1 MDRLTRYGGWVRGE
15 EISESRGGCAE
26 VSAEQMVR
34 QEGPDEEQ
42 RGSAAIR
49 RYVEIALLALVSG
62 WAYFANL
69 HLSLLEGSE
78 GLYAG
83 IAGEMS
89 RRREFFDL
97 TYHDVPYF
105 NKPPLF
111 FWMLNLSTSIWGDQ
125 EVALRL
131 PGSLAAVGTIVLT
144 YVLGT
149 RLVSS
154 TAGFWA
160 ALVVATSHVFL
171 WYGRRVLFDST
182 LTFLVTLA
190 LFAWVQV
197 QLLGR
202 SSRWY
207 LLAFGSMALGAM
219 LKEMHGFFLP
229 LLVMALYAAIQ
240 RDTRMLKD
248 RFFWAGL
255 ALAVAMMAGYA
266 QMLGPGY
273 QHHFRLG
280 SAIQSVWNFEWV
292 RASGP
297 AADGHPLYWYL
308 GMMWADFFPWCAVL
322 PSALLLLWT
331 QRPFRSHPTELLL
344 LVWVLGL
351 FTAFSL
357 ATLKR
362 EPYLTTIVPGI
373 GLMVGYLYHRAFSS
387 TESAGPMPALLRI
400 LLGVLAVTFA
410 AGMFFGAA
418 PLRRR
423 WLVSSDVVSPTFIV
437 MMVSL
442 SGLLL
447 YAVVRSRLRLALGT
461 VGALAIAYVL
471 LVVNYVFP
479 AIDQAASPRKA
490 TEEIKALALETQPA
504 LFMYIPGWPKNEDAL
519 YYLTRDNVVPDLPSQ
534 DAVVEAVRTHGA
546 IRLITEEQ
554 HAASLK
560 ERAGLVVEPLREF
573 RQPGRKH
580 LLLLSLQGK

>member
-1 MDRLTRYGGWVRGE
+1 MKREGQDTMRWWNSPTRQYL
-15 EISESRGGCAE
+15 
-26 VSAEQMVR
+26 
-34 QEGPDEEQ
+34 
-42 RGSAAIR
+42 
-49 RYVEIALLALVSG
+49 EIALLALVGG

-83 IAGEMS
+83 IAGEME
-89 RRREFFDL
+89 RRREYFDL

-111 FWMLNLSTSIWGDQ
+111 FWLLNLSTSIWGDH
-125 EVALRL
+125 EIALRV
-131 PGSLAAVGTIVLT
+131 PGSLAALGTIILT
-144 YVLGT
+144 YVLGV
-149 RLVSS
+149 RLVSP

-190 LFAWVQV
+190 LFAWIQV

-207 LLAFGSMALGAM
+207 LLAFVSMALGAM

-229 LLVMALYAAIQ
+229 LLIMALYAVIQ

-248 RFFWAGL
+248 GYLWAGL
-255 ALAVAMMAGYA
+255 ALAVALMAGYA

-273 QHHFRLG
+273 QHHFKIM
-280 SAIQSVWNFEWV
+280 SAIGSVWN
-292 RASGP
+292 SGI
-297 AADGHPLYWYL
+297 AGSVGVARDGHPLYWYL

-322 PSALLLLWT
+322 PSALLLLWA

-351 FTAFSL
+351 FTAFSM

-373 GLMVGYLYHRAFSS
+373 GLMIGYYYHRVLSS
-387 TESAGPMPALLRI
+387 AEGTGPMAPLLRI
-400 LLGVLAVTFA
+400 LLAVLAVTFA

-423 WLVSSDVVSPTFIV
+423 WLVSSAVVSPMFIV
-437 MMVSL
+437 TIVSL
-442 SGLLL
+442 AGLLL
-447 YAVVRSRLRLALGT
+447 YAVLRSRVRLALSM
-461 VGALAIAYVL
+461 VGALAVAYVV

-490 TEEIKALALETQPA
+490 VEEIKTLALGTQPA

-519 YYLTRDNVVPDLPSQ
+519 YYLKRDNVVPDLPSQ
-534 DAVVEAVRTHGA
+534 DAVLDAVRKHGA
-546 IRLITEEQ
+546 IRVVTEER
-554 HAASLK
+554 HAAALQAQ
-560 ERAGLVVEPLREF
+560 AGLVVGTLQEF
-573 RQPGRKH
+573 RQPGHKH
-580 LLLLSLQGK
+580 LYLLSVQTKASAPAL

>member
-1 MDRLTRYGGWVRGE
+1 MRRSGE
-15 EISESRGGCAE
+15 RVQVDGVINGQEATAQPWWEAE
-26 VSAEQMVR
+26 
-34 QEGPDEEQ
+34 P
-42 RGSAAIR
+42 R
-49 RYVEIALLALVSG
+49 RYVEIFLLALVGG

-83 IAGEMS
+83 IAREMA
-89 RRREFFDL
+89 RRGEFFDL
-97 TYHDVPYF
+97 TYQDEPYF

-111 FWMLNLSTSIWGDQ
+111 FWLLNLSTSIWGDH
-125 EVALRL
+125 EIALRL

-144 YVLGT
+144 YVLGA
-149 RLVSS
+149 RLVSP

-190 LFAWVQV
+190 LFAWIQV

-202 SSRWY
+202 RSRWY
-207 LLAFGSMALGAM
+207 LLAFVSMALGAM

-248 RFFWAGL
+248 GYFWAGL
-255 ALAVAMMAGYA
+255 AVAVAMIGAYA

-273 QHHFRLG
+273 QHHFRIG
-280 SAIQSVWNFEWV
+280 KAIESTWNTGV
-292 RASGP
+292 IGNAGP
-297 AADGHPLYWYL
+297 AADGHPIYWYL
-308 GMMWADFFPWCAVL
+308 GMMWADFFPWCALL
-322 PSALLLLWT
+322 PSAILLLWT
-331 QRPFRSHPTELLL
+331 QRPLRSHPTELLL

-373 GLMVGYLYHRAFSS
+373 GLMIGYYYHRVSS
-387 TESAGPMPALLRI
+387 SSEASQSMSPLLRGFLVI
-400 LLGVLAVTFA
+400 LALVFIG
-410 AGMFFGAA
+410 GMFFGAA

-423 WLVSSDVVSPTFIV
+423 WLVSAPVVSPVFVVI
-437 MMVSL
+437 MVSL
-442 SGLLL
+442 AGVLL
-447 YAVVRSRLRLALGT
+447 YAAITARLQFALRMVGVLA
-461 VGALAIAYVL
+461 AAYVV

-490 TEEIKALALETQPA
+490 TEEIKFMAKETGPA
-504 LFMYIPGWPKNEDAL
+504 MFLYIPGWPKNEDAV
-519 YYLTRDNVVPDLPSQ
+519 YYLKRDSVVRDLPDQ
-534 DAVVEAVRTHGA
+534 EAVQHAVRTQGP
-546 IRLITEEQ
+546 IRVITEESHKVFLQ
-554 HAASLK
+554 K
-560 ERAGLVVEPLREF
+560 QAGLVVDILREF

-580 LLLLSLQGK
+580 LYLLSVQAQS

>member
-1 MDRLTRYGGWVRGE
+1 MSVGRVMSQDVVEQEQPW
-15 EISESRGGCAE
+15 SFASRQHLE
-26 VSAEQMVR
+26 MLV
-34 QEGPDEEQ
+34 
-42 RGSAAIR
+42 
-49 RYVEIALLALVSG
+49 LALVGG

-83 IAGEMS
+83 IAGEMG

-97 TYHDVPYF
+97 TYHDTPYF

-111 FWMLNLSTSIWGDQ
+111 FWLLNLSTSIWGDH
-125 EVALRL
+125 EIALRL
-131 PGSLAAVGTIVLT
+131 PGSLAAAGTIVLT
-144 YVLGT
+144 YVLGV
-149 RLVSS
+149 RLVSP

-190 LFAWVQV
+190 LFAWIQV

-207 LLAFGSMALGAM
+207 LLAFVSMALGSM

-248 RFFWAGL
+248 GYFWAGL
-255 ALAVAMMAGYA
+255 ALAVALMAGYA

-273 QHHFRLG
+273 QHHFRIG
-280 SAIQSVWNFEWV
+280 KAIESTWNTGFIGKT
-292 RASGP
+292 GP
-297 AADGHPLYWYL
+297 ATDGHPLYWYL

-322 PSALLLLWT
+322 PSALLLLWA
-331 QRPFRSHPTELLL
+331 QRPFRAHPTELLL

-373 GLMVGYLYHRAFSS
+373 GLMIGYYYHRLFSS
-387 TESAGPMPALLRI
+387 AEDSAAMAPLLRL

-423 WLVSSDVVSPTFIV
+423 WLVSTAVVSPMFIV
-437 MMVSL
+437 TIVSL
-442 SGLLL
+442 AGLLL
-447 YAVVRSRLRLALGT
+447 YAVLRSRVRLALGM
-461 VGALAIAYVL
+461 VGALAIAYVV

-490 TEEIKALALETQPA
+490 VEEIKALALGTQPI

-519 YYLTRDNVVPDLPSQ
+519 YYLKRDTVVPDLSSQ
-534 DAVVEAVRTHGA
+534 DAVLEAVRKHGA
-546 IRLITEEQ
+546 IRVVTEEQ
-554 HAASLK
+554 HAAALQAN
-560 ERAGLVVEPLREF
+560 AGLVVGRLQEF

-580 LLLLSLQGK
+580 LFLLSVQEQTSARVL

>member
-1 MDRLTRYGGWVRGE
+1 MADMNVRPSRLE
-15 EISESRGGCAE
+15 MEPMPSEWR
-26 VSAEQMVR
+26 SAWTALWED
-34 QEGPDEEQ
+34 P
-42 RGSAAIR
+42 AKR
-49 RYVEIALLALVSG
+49 RLSELLLLALVCV
-62 WAYFANL
+62 WAFFTNL
-69 HLSLLEGSE
+69 SFSLLEGSE

-83 IAGEMS
+83 IAGEMG
-89 RRREFFDL
+89 RRKEFFDL
-97 TYHDVPYF
+97 TYQGEPYF
-105 NKPPLF
+105 NKPPFF
-111 FWMLNLSTSIWGDQ
+111 FWLLNFSTSIWGDN
-125 EVALRL
+125 EIALRL
-131 PGSLAAVGTIVLT
+131 PGSLAAVGTIMLT
-144 YVLGT
+144 YVLAT
-149 RLVSS
+149 RLMSS

-207 LLAFGSMALGAM
+207 LLAFVSMALGAM

-229 LLVMALYAAIQ
+229 LLVMALYAVIQ

-248 RFFWAGL
+248 RLFWAGL
-255 ALAVAMMAGYA
+255 VLAVAMMAGYA

-280 SAIQSVWNFEWV
+280 SAIQSVWNTGWV
-292 RASGP
+292 RSFG
-297 AADGHPLYWYL
+297 AATDGHPLYWYL
-308 GMMWADFFPWCAVL
+308 GMMWADFFPWCALL
-322 PSALLLLWT
+322 PSALLLLWA

-373 GLMVGYLYHRAFSS
+373 GLMIGYYYHRVFSS
-387 TESAGPMPALLRI
+387 AEGSGPMAPLLRV

-410 AGMFFGAA
+410 AGMFFGEA

-423 WLVSSDVVSPTFIV
+423 WLVASAVVSPTFIV
-437 MMVSL
+437 MIVSL
-442 SGLLL
+442 AGLLL

-461 VGALAIAYVL
+461 VGALAVAYVV

-490 TEEIKALALETQPA
+490 VEEIKTLALETQPA
-504 LFMYIPGWPKNEDAL
+504 MFMYIPGWPKNEDAV
-519 YYLTRDNVVPDLPSQ
+519 YYFKRDQVVPDLPSQ
-534 DAVVEAVRTHGA
+534 EAVVEAVRRNGT
-546 IRLITEEQ
+546 IRVITEEK
-554 HAASLK
+554 HAVTLENRSDLVT
-560 ERAGLVVEPLREF
+560 ERIREF
-573 RQPGRKH
+573 RQPSRKH
-580 LLLLSLQGK
+580 LLLLSLRDRS

>member
-1 MDRLTRYGGWVRGE
+1 VLVERVMNQDG
-15 EISESRGGCAE
+15 A
-26 VSAEQMVR
+26 
-34 QEGPDEEQ
+34 DERPQ
-42 RGSAAIR
+42 SNAAIR
-49 RYVEIALLALVSG
+49 RYVEIALLALVGG

-83 IAGEMS
+83 IAGEMV

-97 TYHDVPYF
+97 TYQGVPYF

-111 FWMLNLSTSIWGDQ
+111 FWLLNLSTSMWGDH
-125 EVALRL
+125 EIALRL
-131 PGSLAAVGTIVLT
+131 PGSLAAVGTILLT
-144 YVLGT
+144 YVLGV
-149 RLVSS
+149 RLVSP

-190 LFAWVQV
+190 LFAWVHV

-207 LLAFGSMALGAM
+207 LLAFVSMALGAM

-240 RDTRMLKD
+240 RDARMLKD
-248 RFFWAGL
+248 RYFWAGL
-255 ALAVAMMAGYA
+255 ALAVVMMAGYA

-273 QHHFRLG
+273 QHHFRIG
-280 SAIQSVWNFEWV
+280 KAIESTWNAGFMSH
-292 RASGP
+292 SGK
-297 AADGHPLYWYL
+297 AADGHPVYWYL

-322 PSALLLLWT
+322 PSALLLLWA
-331 QRPFRSHPTELLL
+331 QRPFRAHPTELLL

-362 EPYLTTIVPGI
+362 EPYLTTVVPGI
-373 GLMVGYLYHRAFSS
+373 GVMIGYYYHRVFSS
-387 TESAGPMPALLRI
+387 TERTGPMAPLLRI
-400 LLGVLAVTFA
+400 LLAVLAVTFA

-423 WLVSSDVVSPTFIV
+423 WLVSSAVVSPMFIV
-437 MMVSL
+437 TIVSL
-442 SGLLL
+442 AALLL
-447 YAVVRSRLRLALGT
+447 YAVVRARMRLALGM
-461 VGALAIAYVL
+461 VGALAVAYMV

-479 AIDQAASPRKA
+479 SIDQAASPRKA
-490 TEEIKALALETQPA
+490 VEEIKTLALGTQPP

-519 YYLTRDNVVPDLPSQ
+519 YYLKRDNVVPDLPSQ
-534 DAVVEAVRTHGA
+534 DAVLEAARKHGA
-546 IRLITEEQ
+546 IRVVTEEQ
-554 HAASLK
+554 HAAALQ
-560 ERAGLVVEPLREF
+560 AHTGLVVGTLQEF

-580 LLLLSLQGK
+580 LFLLSVQEQTPARVS

>member
-1 MDRLTRYGGWVRGE
+1 MKREGQDGMQWWNPV
-15 EISESRGGCAE
+15 A
-26 VSAEQMVR
+26 R
-34 QEGPDEEQ
+34 Q
-42 RGSAAIR
+42 
-49 RYVEIALLALVSG
+49 YLEIALLALVGG

-83 IAGEMS
+83 IAGEMG

-111 FWMLNLSTSIWGDQ
+111 FWLLNLSTSLWGDH
-125 EVALRL
+125 EIALRL
-131 PGSLAAVGTIVLT
+131 PGSLAAAGTIILT
-144 YVLGT
+144 YVLGA
-149 RLVSS
+149 RLVSPM
-154 TAGFWA
+154 AGFWA

-190 LFAWVQV
+190 LFAWIQV

-207 LLAFGSMALGAM
+207 LLAFVSMALGAM

-248 RFFWAGL
+248 GYFWTGL
-255 ALAVAMMAGYA
+255 AVAVAMMATYA

-273 QHHFRLG
+273 QHHFRIG
-280 SAIQSVWNFEWV
+280 KAIESTWNAGFI
-292 RASGP
+292 ATAGP
-297 AADGHPLYWYL
+297 AGDGHPLYWYL

-322 PSALLLLWT
+322 PSALLLLWA
-331 QRPFRSHPTELLL
+331 QRPLRAHPTELLL

-373 GLMVGYLYHRAFSS
+373 GLMIGYYYHRLFSS
-387 TESAGPMPALLRI
+387 AEDSPAMTPLLRL

-423 WLVSSDVVSPTFIV
+423 WLVSTPMVSPMFIV
-437 MMVSL
+437 TIVSL
-442 SGLLL
+442 AGLLL

-461 VGALAIAYVL
+461 VGALAIAYVV

-490 TEEIKALALETQPA
+490 VEDIKTMALGTQPA

-519 YYLTRDNVVPDLPSQ
+519 YYLKRDNVVPDLPSQ
-534 DAVVEAVRTHGA
+534 DAVLEAVRTHGA
-546 IRLITEEQ
+546 IRLVTEEQ
-554 HAASLK
+554 HAATLQSH
-560 ERAGLVVEPLREF
+560 AGLVVEKVQEF

-580 LLLLSLQGK
+580 LFLLSVQEQASTRVL